1 MTLELR
7 DVCNVP
13 NVCWQRVPNYCGQTS
28 AWIKMALGMEVGLS
42 PVHIVLD
49 GDTAP
54 LPKRGQSPQFSA
66 HLYCVQTTRCINM
79 PLGMEVALSPVDF
92 VLDGDPAPTSKGVE
106 PHQFSAHVYC
116 GQTAAWINM
125 PHGTDRPRPTRDCVR
140 CGPSY
145 PRETAH
151 PPGDVIAFHI
161 LNDSNF
167 MKGFLTF

>member
-54 LPKRGQSPQFSA
+54 LPQKGTEPQFSA
-66 HLYCVQTTRCINM
+66 HLYC
-79 PLGMEVALSPVDF
+79 
-92 VLDGDPAPTSKGVE
+92 
-106 PHQFSAHVYC
+106 
-116 GQTAAWINM
+116 GQTAGCIKM
-125 PHGTDRPRPTRDCVR
+125 PVGTQV
-140 CGPSY
+140 GLN
-145 PRETAH
+145 
-151 PPGDVIAFHI
+151 PGNIVLDAD
-161 LNDSNF
+161 L
-167 MKGFLTF
+167 